1 MKMQKMTRKWRKKE
15 PVARA
20 ADFKAKSQDAKEKT
34 EGREAYMFG
43 GLGVPELIIIL
54 VVVLII
60 FGPKNL
66 PKLGSSIGKTVNNF
80 RKESEAKGT
89 DDANASETAAKPAN
103 TTEKTE
109 AAEKPAAE
117 AKKQE
122 ASADESKTA

>member
-1 MKMQKMTRKWRKKE
+1 
-15 PVARA
+15 
-20 ADFKAKSQDAKEKT
+20 
-34 EGREAYMFG
+34 MFG

-80 RKESEAKGT
+80 RKESEAKGA
-89 DDANASETAAKPAN
+89 DDANASETAAKSAD